1 MIDYNDIKQ
10 TIAENLP
17 DNNRRE
23 ITAARLRDTLDGFV
37 DKVQVTEA
45 GLEGKVTSNETNI
58 GNLSG
63 EVSGLS
69 GRVDTNEANVTNLT
83 GRVDTNEA
91 NVTNL
96 TGRVDSLSG
105 EVSGL
110 SGTVGNLSGEVS
122 GLSGR
127 VDDLSGSV
135 GNIPRIVDNPIWGG
149 TNDVASMKWD
159 TTIAAIAG
167 LYTAEV
173 SVGGNA
179 LKVNKVSVIDGSYV
193 KFDGTIVQHEGY
205 SYFEYTLLHKDGYIT
220 VPAYN
225 EEQSIVP
232 DNNDL
237 IHPEFYDKDGNVI
250 KIPYDDILHLEFSK
264 QFSGQREIKVP
275 YGATMIRVPLINGTF
290 DPDNVY
296 VSESMQR
303 SNCGQ
308 LYDLRGKLNN
318 FKPSIDYLAKIGTD
332 GNPVIDGSYYLSVIK
347 LLAGDEPEA
356 EIGYREGVQLAIGD
370 SNNIESTK
378 TVVYQEKPSNAGM
391 IYYKADKTC
400 YAFIFESLSYKVV
413 RSDRFDRDIQYEMAA
428 LASKI
433 RPVFGRVIKDS
444 EGKGIFIST
453 DSGVSS
459 EGKIVFKVPVIAGTT
474 LNYTL
479 HYNSGLKNKGDE
491 AYWYSGQ
498 PTASVDVN
506 TQINF
511 DSGNN
516 KLIINNTAS
525 DKSGYALVTFSFES
539 FVSEDELLNSVY
551 LSKNAK

>member
-23 ITAARLRDTLDGFV
+23 ITAAKLRDTLDGFV
-37 DKVQVTEA
+37 DKVQETEA
-45 GLEGKVTSNETNI
+45 GLEGKISANETNI

-83 GRVDTNEA
+83 GRVDT
-91 NVTNL
+91 
-96 TGRVDSLSG
+96 LSG

-135 GNIPRIVDNPIWGG
+135 GNIPRIVDNPIRGSV
-149 TNDVASMKWD
+149 TDVASTKWD
-159 TTIAAIAG
+159 TTIAAIVG
-167 LYTAEV
+167 LYAAESWLFSNNIKV
-173 SVGGNA
+173 S
-179 LKVNKVSVIDGSYV
+179 KVSVIDGAYV
-193 KFDGTIVQHEGY
+193 KPNGTIVQLAGY
-205 SYFEYTLLHKDGYIT
+205 SYIEYTLLKKNGYIT
-220 VPAYN
+220 IPAQEYGTVTATDGGVIGFAFYN
-225 EEQSIVP
+225 
-232 DNNDL
+232 
-237 IHPEFYDKDGNVI
+237 KDGNVI
-250 KIPYDDILHLEFSK
+250 SVNYEPIDW
-264 QFSGQREIKVP
+264 QFSGQLELQVP
-275 YGATMIRVPLINGTF
+275 YGATMIRASLINGVF
-290 DPDNVY
+290 DPDNLY
-296 VSESMQR
+296 VIESAQTN
-303 SNCGQ
+303 NCSQ
-308 LYDLRGKLNN
+308 LYNLRRKFNECR
-318 FKPSIDYLAKIGTD
+318 PTVDYLARIGTD
-332 GNPVIDGSYYLSVIK
+332 GKPVIDGLTWLSVIK
-347 LLAGDEPEA
+347 LLAGDELEA
-356 EIGYREGVQLAIGD
+356 WVGLGEGVQLAVSD
-370 SNNIESTK
+370 SNNIEGTK
-378 TVVYQEKPSNAGM
+378 TVVYQEKPSNSGM

-400 YAFIFESLSYKVV
+400 YAFIPEPSSYKVI
-413 RSDRFDRDIQYEMAA
+413 RNDRFDRDMQYEMAA

-444 EGKGIFIST
+444 EGKGIFVST
-453 DSGVSS
+453 DSGMSS

-506 TQINF
+506 AQISF

-525 DKSGYALVTFSFES
+525 DKSGYALVTFSFHPN
-539 FVSEDELLNSVY
+539 VSEDELFNSVY
-551 LSKNAK
+551 LEKVDK